1 MNYFPIMQ
9 GYSKTIVPSF
19 SILSN
24 SSAILKYE
32 SSNEPGL
39 REFAEKTRSASAVAE
54 YYERM
59 EN

>member
-1 MNYFPIMQ
+1 MQ

-19 SILSN
+19 SILSD

-39 REFAEKTRSASAVAE
+39 REFAEKTRSTSAVAE

>member
-1 MNYFPIMQ
+1 MQ

-19 SILSN
+19 SILSD
-24 SSAILKYE
+24 SSAVLKYE
-32 SSNEPGL
+32 SSYDPKL
-39 REFAEKTRSASAVAE
+39 REFAEKARSASAVAE